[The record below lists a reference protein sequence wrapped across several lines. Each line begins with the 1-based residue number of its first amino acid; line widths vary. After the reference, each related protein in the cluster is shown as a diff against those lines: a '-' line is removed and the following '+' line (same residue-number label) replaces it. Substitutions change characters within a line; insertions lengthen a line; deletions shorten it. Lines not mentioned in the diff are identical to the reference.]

1 VPLIDRIQ
9 RKGAKTQRRKVVRLA
24 LVASLHLC
32 AFALNLLFYLIT
44 PAVAQEAEK
53 PSAATAQPP
62 PDAGPSSP
70 WQWTFTLRNRTGY
83 RLDEPRVL
91 QMSRTLLD
99 VKGSYKINDRWNLT
113 LEGRAHVDPVGRLGY
128 ADGVWLDPRQVIV
141 DGKIKNVDV
150 RLGLQQIVW
159 GEADGLRVLD
169 VINPLDYREFILE
182 DFLDSR
188 RPLWAARIDVPA
200 AGGSLQVIWVPHF
213 ASARL
218 PAPNNE
224 FGLGASFGVGLI
236 NSALGSSLPPFN
248 RRVLP
253 NERPAYQLKS
263 SQAGARYRRSVGG
276 WDVTAN
282 YFYGWEEIPTSY
294 VDRIETRPGDQVP
307 TIVLRPRFDRKEILG
322 GTGTTNF
329 GPIVL
334 RMEAGWSRDK
344 SIPVRSGTTSAGFR
358 TAGQF
363 SGVIGLDY
371 SPRAWVWLSSQY
383 FLQFTSAPQ
392 SALIFPRYDHLMS
405 FYART
410 NFFREK
416 LKPELFVLSGL
427 SRKQYMVR
435 PRIVRTFGD
444 HFSLGGGADFLGG
457 SPATIFGYFDN
468 RDRAVLEL
476 KWMW

>member
-1 VPLIDRIQ
+1 V
-9 RKGAKTQRRKVVRLA
+9 KVLAVRLA
-24 LVASLHLC
+24 IIIVSLRLC
-32 AFALNLLFYLIT
+32 AFALT
-44 PAVAQEAEK
+44 SSAAAQSVSQEAED
-53 PSAATAQPP
+53 PNANTPQQ
-62 PDAGPSSP
+62 SP
-70 WQWTFTLRNRTGY
+70 WQWSFTLRNRTGY

-99 VKGSYKINDRWNLT
+99 VKGSYKINDRWRLT
-113 LEGRAHVDPVGRLGY
+113 LEGRAHADPVGRLGY

-213 ASARL
+213 APARL
-218 PAPNNE
+218 PAANDE

-236 NSALGSSLPPFN
+236 NAALGSSLPPFN
-248 RRVLP
+248 IRVLP
-253 NERPAYQLKS
+253 NERPPYQLKS
-263 SQAGARYRRSVGG
+263 SQAGARYRRSIGG

-329 GPIVL
+329 GPVVL
-334 RMEAGWSRDK
+334 RMEAGWSRNK
-344 SIPVRSGTTSAGFR
+344 SVPLRSGTVSAGFR
-358 TAGQF
+358 PEGQF
-363 SGVIGLDY
+363 SGVVGLDY

-405 FYART
+405 FYVRT

-435 PRIVRTFGD
+435 PRIVRSFGD
-444 HFSLGGGADFLGG
+444 HFSLGAGADFLGG
-457 SPATIFGYFDN
+457 RPATIFGYFDT